1 MTGAA
6 LNRPTTEDAVR
17 LARRRFLAGDRIE
30 LGALAADLG
39 LSRATLH
46 RWFGHRDRL
55 LGDVLWSLAAD
66 TLAGAEARAGGS
78 GRGRLLATLGLFL
91 GDMVG
96 HPAFRRYLDTE
107 PEAAARVLMTP
118 RGDVERR
125 VVDAVEALLRSEP
138 AFLDRLGVNP
148 GTLAFALVRV
158 GEAFLYADLIAD
170 AEPDVAK
177 ASEIFELLLPA

>member
-1 MTGAA
+1 M
-6 LNRPTTEDAVR
+6 R
-17 LARRRFLAGDRIE
+17 LARRHFLAAERVE
-30 LGALAADLG
+30 LGGLAGELG
-39 LSRATLH
+39 VSRATVH

-55 LGDVLWSLAAD
+55 LGDVLWSLASD
-66 TLAGAEARAGGS
+66 TLEGAGDRAGGS
-78 GRGRLLATLGLFL
+78 GRDRLLATLGGFL
-91 GDMVG
+91 GDMVV
-96 HPAFRRYLDTE
+96 HPAFRRFLDTE

-138 AFLDRLGVNP
+138 AYLDRLGVNP
-148 GTLAFALVRV
+148 ETLAFALVRV

-177 ASEIFELLLPA
+177 AAEIFELLLPAA